1 MKMAL
6 SYVKKSIDKK
16 ETRHCQFLDA
26 LGPVG
31 TGWEPCM
38 PFSSLLVAFAILVV
52 PCQTPGYL
60 FGQGLAETATSF

>member
-52 PCQTPGYL
+52 P
-60 FGQGLAETATSF
+60 